1 SLDHGLRMTD
11 RALFK
16 KELPILLEKVKNKI
30 FSMKEDSISYPCKD
44 KIFTFKDFKDRF
56 GLEITQL

>member
-1 SLDHGLRMTD
+1 MQLYILLKIRMM
-11 RALFK
+11 K
-16 KELPILLEKVKNKI
+16 MVELLEKLKNKI
-30 FSMKEDSISYPCKD
+30 FGIREDSISYPCKD